1 MRVQARGKK
10 LQNVNNRKRI
20 FFKVSVPL
28 PSHYMLYHHHHHH
41 HHHHH
46 FIKVSVYYL
55 AEGKKNPPNILI
67 GDTEI
72 KLILK

>member
-1 MRVQARGKK
+1 MHVQARGKK
-10 LQNVNNRKRI
+10 LQNDNNRKRI

-28 PSHYMLYHHHHHH
+28 PSHYMPYHHHHHH
-41 HHHHH
+41 HHN

>member
-20 FFKVSVPL
+20 FFKDSVLL
-28 PSHYMLYHHHHHH
+28 PSHYMPYHHHHHH
-41 HHHHH
+41 N

-55 AEGKKNPPNILI
+55 AEGRKTLQIY
-67 GDTEI
+67 
-72 KLILK
+72 